1 MAKFSK
7 NTILLNQ
14 EFFENTKIQELINN
28 ELGYKALFMFMRL
41 CVLDCNTINVIECM
55 KIFKNDDYEEIKTL
69 LLILNEYNLLRSDDS
84 INFKLVLDDLKFN
97 NPRDKDNYIKA
108 RKEIIDYLN
117 QRAGTNYRANA
128 EKAKK
133 HINAR
138 LNEKYTV
145 DDFKKVIDKK
155 CNEWIG
161 TEYEKFL
168 RPETLFGSKFEGYL
182 NQNIRT
188 KSVKYGYNPFLND
201 LIG

>member
-41 CVLDCNTINVIECM
+41 CVLDCNTTNVIECM

-69 LLILNEYNLLRSDDS
+69 LLILNEYNLLRSNDS

-117 QRAGTNYRANA
+117 QRAGANA

>member
-28 ELGYKALFMFMRL
+28 GLGYKALFMFMRL
-41 CVLDCNTINVIECM
+41 CVLDCNTTNVIECM
-55 KIFKNDDYEEIKTL
+55 KIFKNDDYEEIKAL
-69 LLILNEYNLLRSDDS
+69 LLILNEYNLLRSNDS

>member
-1 MAKFSK
+1 MPK
-7 NTILLNQ
+7 
-14 EFFENTKIQELINN
+14 
-28 ELGYKALFMFMRL
+28 RL
-41 CVLDCNTINVIECM
+41 
-55 KIFKNDDYEEIKTL
+55 
-69 LLILNEYNLLRSDDS
+69 
-84 INFKLVLDDLKFN
+84 
-97 NPRDKDNYIKA
+97 
-108 RKEIIDYLN
+108 
-117 QRAGTNYRANA
+117 
-128 EKAKK
+128 KK

>member
-7 NTILLNQ
+7 NTILLNR
-14 EFFENTKIQELINN
+14 EFFENTKIQDLINN
-28 ELGYKALFMFMRL
+28 ESGYKALFLFMRL
-41 CVLDCNTINVIECM
+41 SVSNCDTTNVTECM
-55 KIFKNDDYEEIKTL
+55 KILKNDDYEEIEVL
-69 LLILNEYNLLRSDDS
+69 LLLLNEYRLVKSNGG
-84 INFKLVLDDLKFN
+84 INFKLILDDLKID
-97 NPRDKDNYIKA
+97 NPEDEDHYINA

-128 EKAKK
+128 KKTQK

-155 CNEWIG
+155 CAEWIG

-182 NQNIRT
+182 NQNIRN

-201 LIG
+201 LMR

>member
-1 MAKFSK
+1 MGKFSK

-41 CVLDCNTINVIECM
+41 CVLDCNTTNVIECM

-84 INFKLVLDDLKFN
+84 INFKLVLDDLKIN

-117 QRAGTNYRANA
+117 QRACTNYRANA

-133 HINAR
+133 LINAR

>member
-41 CVLDCNTINVIECM
+41 CVLDCNTTNVIECM

-108 RKEIIDYLN
+108 RKEIIDYLSSN
-117 QRAGTNYRANA
+117 IIQ
-128 EKAKK
+128 
-133 HINAR
+133 
-138 LNEKYTV
+138 
-145 DDFKKVIDKK
+145 
-155 CNEWIG
+155 
-161 TEYEKFL
+161 
-168 RPETLFGSKFEGYL
+168 
-182 NQNIRT
+182 QN
-188 KSVKYGYNPFLND
+188 S
-201 LIG
+201 